1 MSPRPIRCPRTIER
15 DTGGEREA
23 TFFYVLHTEKKAEAG
38 QLLNLANLEGGGQF
52 LSVFEGPLLRTRDLG
67 NDYSFGGVFVTLLG
81 DRRDLLVFFAGQ
93 REVPQNR
100 AGYVGVFPDKTKKD
114 LYICVTDMRS

>member
-1 MSPRPIRCPRTIER
+1 MRLLFSMYSTPKKKLRPGNCLTSLIWR
-15 DTGGEREA
+15 
-23 TFFYVLHTEKKAEAG
+23 
-38 QLLNLANLEGGGQF
+38 GGGQF